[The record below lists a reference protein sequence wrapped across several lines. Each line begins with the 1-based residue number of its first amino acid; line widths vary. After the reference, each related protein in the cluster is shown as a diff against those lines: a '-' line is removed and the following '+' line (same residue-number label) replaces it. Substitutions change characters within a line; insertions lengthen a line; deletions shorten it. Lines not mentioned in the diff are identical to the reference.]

1 MLNKYE
7 KIEWNNSIFYYYMN
21 YSLYYFFFIYVRL
34 RWFVVK
40 WLVIKIIF
48 KCFLK
53 LLKFLYYISCIG
65 EILLGNIKV

>member
-1 MLNKYE
+1 
-7 KIEWNNSIFYYYMN
+7 MN
-21 YSLYYFFFIYVRL
+21 YSLCYFFFIYVRL
-34 RWFVVK
+34 SWFVVK
-40 WLVIKIIF
+40 WLVIRKIF